1 MKKSPIETVLG
12 ILVILVAV
20 SFVHYAAT
28 KIDVRP
34 QDGYTVSAVFLK
46 SGGLESGADVRIS
59 GIKVGSVTGLRLT
72 DDYAADITMTIRDNV
87 KLPKDTTATVA
98 SDGLMGGK
106 FLLLEPGRAKEKLND
121 GDKIT
126 KTKDFK
132 SLEDMIGDVIF
143 LATDSGDK

>member
-12 ILVILVAV
+12 LLVIFVAV
-20 SFVHYAAT
+20 SFVRYAAT

-34 QDGYTVSAVFLK
+34 QKGYTLSAVFLK
-46 SGGLESGADVRIS
+46 SGGLESGADVRVS
-59 GIKVGSVTGLRLT
+59 GIKVGSVTGLNLT
-72 DDYAADITMTIRDNV
+72 DDYTADITMSIRESV

-106 FLLLEPGRAKEKLND
+106 FLLLEPGRAKDTLKD
-121 GDKIT
+121 GDKIA

-143 LATDSGDK
+143 LATDK